1 MTGVE
6 HAQPGLEPVCSASA
20 RARRQLAGDVNVH
33 AESSR
38 GTGTVPVESMY
49 ASMARK
55 TRLALSPVTDRQE
68 IQAAHPTL
76 ALALVQRTNN
86 SGVYSYM
93 LIIHALLMRRRCSTS

>member
-38 GTGTVPVESMY
+38 GTGTVPVEAMH
-49 ASMARK
+49 ASMGSENTLGPFPSKLR
-55 TRLALSPVTDRQE
+55 
-68 IQAAHPTL
+68 IQL
-76 ALALVQRTNN
+76 
-86 SGVYSYM
+86 
-93 LIIHALLMRRRCSTS
+93 